1 MNANKNEINLKG
13 KTVLVTGGAGFF
25 GGYIVEELR
34 KEQVKEVVVPRKSQ
48 FNLVDKRDLEKL
60 FDRCRPDYVI
70 HAAGTVGGIGANR
83 KNPGLFFYDNI
94 MMGVQLIE
102 QCRLRNVSKTVIIGT
117 ICSYPKFAPI
127 PFREEDLW
135 EGYPEETNAPYGLAK
150 KMLIVQAQAYREQ
163 YGLNSICLLP
173 VNMYGP
179 RDHFDL
185 ENSHVIPALIRK
197 CVSAREAGQNEIVCW
212 GDGSPTR
219 EFLYAPDAAEGV
231 VLALKRYEGA
241 EPVNLGTGI
250 EISIRDLVSVIAG
263 ATGFTGKIRWDASKP
278 NGQPRRCLD
287 TARAEKFFGFK
298 AKTSFAEGIRETVEW
313 YLRAEKGNEPVT
325 RLL

>member
-1 MNANKNEINLKG
+1 MDTKKNEINLKG
-13 KTVLVTGGAGFF
+13 KSVLVTGGAGFF
-25 GGYIVEELR
+25 GSYIVDELR
-34 KEQVKEVVVPRKSQ
+34 KEGVKEVIVPRKSQ
-48 FNLVDKRDLEKL
+48 YNLVDKQGFEKL
-60 FDRCRPDYVI
+60 FAKHSPDYVI

-83 KNPGLFFYDNI
+83 NNPGLFFYDNI

-102 QCRLRNVSKTVIIGT
+102 QCRLRNVSKAVIIGT

-150 KMLIVQAQAYREQ
+150 KMLIVQAQAYRQQ

-197 CVSAREAGQNEIVCW
+197 CVTAREEGQKEIVCW

-219 EFLYAPDAAEGV
+219 EFLYARDAAEGV

-241 EPVNLGTGI
+241 EPVNLGTGV
-250 EISIRDLVSVIAG
+250 EISIRDLVTVIAG

-287 TARAEKFFGFK
+287 TDKAERFFGFK
-298 AKTSFAEGIRETVEW
+298 ARTPFTEGIRETVEW
-313 YLRAEKGNEPVT
+313 YLRAGKGNESIT
-325 RLL
+325 QLL

>member
-1 MNANKNEINLKG
+1 
-13 KTVLVTGGAGFF
+13 V
-25 GGYIVEELR
+25 R
-34 KEQVKEVVVPRKSQ
+34 EVVVPRKSQ
-48 FNLVDKRDLEKL
+48 YNLVEQTGIEKL
-60 FDRCRPDYVI
+60 FADHRIDYVI

-83 KNPGLFFYDNI
+83 ANPGLFFYDNI

-102 QCRLRNVSKTVIIGT
+102 QCRLRKIAKTVIIGT

-150 KMLIVQAQAYREQ
+150 KMLIVQARAYREQ

-197 CVSAREAGQNEIVCW
+197 CVTAKEEGEKEIVCW

-219 EFLYAPDAAEGV
+219 EFLFARDAAEGV
-231 VLALKRYEGA
+231 VLALKRYDGP

-250 EISIRDLVSVIAG
+250 EISIRDLVTIIAE
-263 ATGFTGKIRWDASKP
+263 ATGFTGQVRWDATRP

-287 TARAEKFFGFK
+287 TAKAEKLFGFK
-298 AKTSFAEGIRETVEW
+298 ARTPFSAGVKETVEW
-313 YLRAEKGNEPVT
+313 YLRAGKGNESAT
-325 RLL
+325 QLL